1 MGILTSLW
9 LGSLMLPSFL
19 FPALFFCLIGLVLSG
34 VILLARKFFIKEH
47 PCKLTINNNDALSK
61 TVISGKSLLATLS
74 DIGIAIPSPC
84 GGKAT
89 CKQCK
94 VRIVKNA
101 DAPLETDRGTFTKQQ
116 LQQGW
121 RLSCQTKVQHDLGLE
136 IEERYLHASTWEGT
150 VVSND
155 NVATFIKELVVRIDP
170 KTPIPYKPGGYLQIT
185 VPPYK
190 TNSSDWKATMA
201 PEYYSDWEHFH
212 LFDTEID
219 YRQLAPASTNKAYS
233 LASHPAEFPLIK
245 FNVRIATPPIVE
257 GRPQPEI
264 PWGVCSS
271 YIFSLKPG
279 DVISV
284 SGPYGESFMIDDD
297 RPLVFL
303 IGGAGSSFGRSHIL
317 DLLLEKHTKREI
329 SLWYGAR
336 SLKENIYQDEY
347 EQLEKQFPNFH
358 YHLVLSNPLPEDIA
372 AGWDKNDPIK
382 TNLLFQAFELGMLKQ
397 LENPEDYLYYVC
409 GPPLHNSSIL
419 KLLENYGVER
429 SSIIL
434 DDFGS

>member
-1 MGILTSLW
+1 MAWLSNVTFILVSCIV
-9 LGSLMLPSFL
+9 
-19 FPALFFCLIGLVLSG
+19 FCLIGLVLSG

-47 PCKLTINNNDALSK
+47 PCKLTINNNDSLSK

-219 YRQLAPASTNKAYS
+219 YRQLAPASINKAYS

-329 SLWYGAR
+329 TLWYGAR

>member
-1 MGILTSLW
+1 MHDT
-9 LGSLMLPSFL
+9 
-19 FPALFFCLIGLVLSG
+19 LVRG
-34 VILLARKFFIKEH
+34 Y
-47 PCKLTINNNDALSK
+47 
-61 TVISGKSLLATLS
+61 
-74 DIGIAIPSPC
+74 
-84 GGKAT
+84 
-89 CKQCK
+89 
-94 VRIVKNA
+94 
-101 DAPLETDRGTFTKQQ
+101 RGTFTKQQ

-329 SLWYGAR
+329 TLWYGAR